1 MGYCLYHYLQVS
13 VETKSVMRVVVAVH
27 YLQNN
32 EVLMW
37 QRTEKEERMVL
48 VGMRTTPH
56 HVRRAKVNSPYQ
68 HL

>member
-1 MGYCLYHYLQVS
+1 MGYCLYHYLPVS
-13 VETKSVMRVVVAVH
+13 VETKSAMQVVAVVH

-37 QRTEKEERMVL
+37 QRTETEEHMVSL
-48 VGMRTTPH
+48 GMRTAPH
-56 HVRRAKVNSPYQ
+56 HVRKAKVSSQYQ